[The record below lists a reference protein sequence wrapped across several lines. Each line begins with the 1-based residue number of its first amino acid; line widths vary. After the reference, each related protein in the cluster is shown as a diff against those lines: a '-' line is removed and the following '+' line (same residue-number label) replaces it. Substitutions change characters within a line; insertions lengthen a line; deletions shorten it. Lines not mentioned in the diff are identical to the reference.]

1 MPLFSII
8 LDVNDL
14 QIFVNLALD
23 KAEDD
28 YAKDMLYSLCI
39 VGSGYGSLIYQIDD
53 DMGFRE
59 LYKKC
64 SSVWTAYRDNEKLPK
79 ILVDGQ
85 NGLYIIIILYMAII
99 EFYRYHAIRV
109 YSGMNL

>member
-85 NGLYIIIILYMAII
+85 NGLYIIIYMTII
-99 EFYRYHAIRV
+99 
-109 YSGMNL
+109 